1 MVKNKVLNESTYISE
16 LAIFGIQEKKG
27 NEIVRLDLRNINSSV
42 SDYFV
47 ICHADSST
55 QVKAIANS
63 IEEEIFKAIQ
73 QEPWRKEG
81 LEYGEWI
88 LLRFNRDFKTVLL
101 SDFIVFATDEDILFR
116 LVLSYFKFRIHVIFQ
131 IVIITIQMIGCDVG

>member
-1 MVKNKVLNESTYISE
+1 MVKNKVINESTYISE

-47 ICHADSST
+47 ICHADSTT

-63 IEEEIFKAIQ
+63 VEEEIFKVLKQ
-73 QEPWRKEG
+73 DPWRKEG

-88 LLRFNRDFKTVLL
+88 LLDYINVVIHIFR
-101 SDFIVFATDEDILFR
+101 TDKREYYGVEDLWGDAEIKYYK
-116 LVLSYFKFRIHVIFQ
+116 SA
-131 IVIITIQMIGCDVG
+131 

>member
-1 MVKNKVLNESTYISE
+1 MVKNKVLNESAYISE

-27 NEIVRLDLRNINSSV
+27 NDIVRLDLRNIFSSV

-63 IEEEIFKAIQ
+63 VEEEIFKATQ

-88 LLRFNRDFKTVLL
+88 LLDYIDVVVHIFR
-101 SDFIVFATDEDILFR
+101 TDKREFYGVEDLWGDAEINFYK
-116 LVLSYFKFRIHVIFQ
+116 SA
-131 IVIITIQMIGCDVG
+131 

>member
-1 MVKNKVLNESTYISE
+1 MVKNKALKESAYISE

-27 NEIVRLDLRNINSSV
+27 NDIVRLDLRNIFSSV

-47 ICHADSST
+47 ICHADSAT

-63 IEEEIFKAIQ
+63 VEEEIFKATQ

-88 LLRFNRDFKTVLL
+88 LLDYIDVVVHIFR
-101 SDFIVFATDEDILFR
+101 TDKREYYGVEDLWGDAEI
-116 LVLSYFKFRIHVIFQ
+116 KFYKSA
-131 IVIITIQMIGCDVG
+131 

>member
-1 MVKNKVLNESTYISE
+1 MVKNKVLNESAYISE

-27 NEIVRLDLRNINSSV
+27 NDIVRLDLRNIFSSV
-42 SDYFV
+42 TDYFV
-47 ICHADSST
+47 ICHADSTT

-63 IEEEIFKAIQ
+63 IEEEVFKAIQ

-88 LLRFNRDFKTVLL
+88 LLDYINVVVHIFR
-101 SDFIVFATDEDILFR
+101 TDKREFYGVEDLWGDAE
-116 LVLSYFKFRIHVIFQ
+116 VKYYKSA
-131 IVIITIQMIGCDVG
+131 

>member
-1 MVKNKVLNESTYISE
+1 MVKNKVLSESAYLSE
-16 LAIFGIQEKKG
+16 LAIYGIQEKKG
-27 NEIVRLDLRNINSSV
+27 NDIVRLDLRNIFSSV

-63 IEEEIFKAIQ
+63 VEEEIFKATQ

-88 LLRFNRDFKTVLL
+88 LLDYIDVVVHIFR
-101 SDFIVFATDEDILFR
+101 TDKREFYGVEDLWGDAEI
-116 LVLSYFKFRIHVIFQ
+116 KFYKSA
-131 IVIITIQMIGCDVG
+131 

>member
-27 NEIVRLDLRNINSSV
+27 NDIVRLDLRNIFSSV

-47 ICHADSST
+47 ICHADSTT

-63 IEEEIFKAIQ
+63 VEEEIFKATQ
-73 QEPWRKEG
+73 QDPWRKEG

-88 LLRFNRDFKTVLL
+88 LLDYVDVVVHIFR
-101 SDFIVFATDEDILFR
+101 TDKREFYGVEDSWGDAEI
-116 LVLSYFKFRIHVIFQ
+116 KFYKSA
-131 IVIITIQMIGCDVG
+131 

>member
-1 MVKNKVLNESTYISE
+1 MVKNKVLNESAYVSE

-27 NEIVRLDLRNINSSV
+27 NDIVRLDLRNIFSSV

-47 ICHADSST
+47 ICHADSTT

-63 IEEEIFKAIQ
+63 VEDEIFKATQ
-73 QEPWRKEG
+73 QKPWRKEG

-88 LLRFNRDFKTVLL
+88 LLDYIDVVVHIFR
-101 SDFIVFATDEDILFR
+101 TDKREFYGVEDLWGDAEI
-116 LVLSYFKFRIHVIFQ
+116 KFYKSA
-131 IVIITIQMIGCDVG
+131 

>member
-1 MVKNKVLNESTYISE
+1 MVKNKALKESAYLSE

-27 NEIVRLDLRNINSSV
+27 NDIIRLDLRNIFSSV

-47 ICHADSST
+47 ICNADSAT

-63 IEEEIFKAIQ
+63 VEEEIYKATQ

-88 LLRFNRDFKTVLL
+88 LLDYIDVVIHIFR
-101 SDFIVFATDEDILFR
+101 TDKREFYGIEDLWGDAEIKYYK
-116 LVLSYFKFRIHVIFQ
+116 SA
-131 IVIITIQMIGCDVG
+131 